1 MKKFFLLCKTIF
13 IFSCVYAQQGVAI
26 NNDGT
31 NPDNSAMLDIKSTS
45 KGILVPRMTSAQRSA
60 IVTPANGLLIY
71 QTDGTTGF
79 YFYNGSAWSPLSA
92 AAQGPLSGWVTT
104 GNAGTDSSTNFI
116 GTLDNKPLIGKVN
129 GEQVFKFSQG
139 VPNTFVGYQAGKNN
153 TASYNHFIGFS
164 AGVSNTTGMAN
175 FFQGYEAGYNNT
187 TANYNYFSGFR
198 AGRSNSTGI
207 ANHFEGYNSGYS
219 NTTGNQNYFSGQQA
233 GYSNTNGS
241 ENYFSG
247 YLSGFNNST
256 GSQNF
261 FSGNNAGAFN
271 TTGGNN
277 HFEGYK
283 AGYSNTVGL
292 SNTFIGNQSG
302 YSNVGGFSNSFI
314 GFKAGYSNV
323 SGTSNTYL
331 GFQTGFSNTGS
342 GNVFIGY
349 QAGAQETAINN
360 KLIIS
365 NSQTNAPLIQGDF
378 LNKSLLFNGY
388 TLVNGSA
395 TINGNTLL
403 SGATGINGQLE
414 INTHSSDVDV
424 WIHNSTG
431 HENIQVGQ
439 WYNYVYDAPDPS
451 VSFYDI
457 YNGAYGDWTTG
468 LRLFGDGDAELYGT
482 LSEASDVRY
491 KKNIS
496 SIATALN
503 KISKL
508 RGVTYHWLDEKKDTT
523 EQIGFIAQEM
533 EKVFPQLVRTN
544 KDGYKSVEYSHVVPV
559 LVEAIKEQQQQ
570 IDELRKDIE
579 ELKKK

>member
-1 MKKFFLLCKTIF
+1 
-13 IFSCVYAQQGVAI
+13 
-26 NNDGT
+26 
-31 NPDNSAMLDIKSTS
+31 
-45 KGILVPRMTSAQRSA
+45 
-60 IVTPANGLLIY
+60 
-71 QTDGTTGF
+71 
-79 YFYNGSAWSPLSA
+79 
-92 AAQGPLSGWVTT
+92 
-104 GNAGTDSSTNFI
+104 
-116 GTLDNKPLIGKVN
+116 
-129 GEQVFKFSQG
+129 VFKFSQG

-153 TASYNHFIGFS
+153 IASYNHFIGFS

-349 QAGAQETAINN
+349 QAGAQETNVSN
-360 KLIIS
+360 RLIIS
-365 NSQTNAPLIQGDF
+365 NSQTPTPLILGDF
-378 LNKSLLFNGY
+378 LNKLLYFNGGV
-388 TLVNGSA
+388 TINGSA
-395 TINGNTLL
+395 KFTQGANLDNSLSVKGMIQMANPDPNTVELMNLANSSTDQIITYGMINGPSTWRQETYQN
-403 SGATGINGQLE
+403 ATPAN
-414 INTHSSDVDV
+414 SSL
-424 WIHNSTG
+424 G
-431 HENIQVGQ
+431 LR
-439 WYNYVYDAPDPS
+439 Y
-451 VSFYDI
+451 
-457 YNGAYGDWTTG
+457 YNGNYNDVG
-468 LRLFGDGDAELYGT
+468 LRIYGSGDAELTGT
-482 LSEASDVRY
+482 LTEISDARY
-491 KKNIS
+491 KKNI
-496 SIATALN
+496 TALSGSLD
-503 KISKL
+503 KIKQL
-508 RGVTYHWLDEKKDTT
+508 RGVSYNWIDEQKGTT
-523 EQIGFIAQEM
+523 EQIGFIAQEV
-533 EKVFPQLVRTN
+533 EKVFPQLVHSN
-544 KDGYKSVEYSHVVPV
+544 KEGYKSVAYSHMIPA
-559 LVEAIKEQQQQ
+559 LLEAIKEQQQQ
-570 IDELRKDIE
+570 IDELRSAIE

>member
-219 NTTGNQNYFSGQQA
+219 NTTGNQNYFQWRKK
-233 GYSNTNGS
+233 
-241 ENYFSG
+241 F
-247 YLSGFNNST
+247 LK
-256 GSQNF
+256 
-261 FSGNNAGAFN
+261 
-271 TTGGNN
+271 
-277 HFEGYK
+277 H
-283 AGYSNTVGL
+283 
-292 SNTFIGNQSG
+292 IP
-302 YSNVGGFSNSFI
+302 
-314 GFKAGYSNV
+314 
-323 SGTSNTYL
+323 
-331 GFQTGFSNTGS
+331 
-342 GNVFIGY
+342 
-349 QAGAQETAINN
+349 
-360 KLIIS
+360 
-365 NSQTNAPLIQGDF
+365 PL
-378 LNKSLLFNGY
+378 
-388 TLVNGSA
+388 
-395 TINGNTLL
+395 
-403 SGATGINGQLE
+403 
-414 INTHSSDVDV
+414 
-424 WIHNSTG
+424 
-431 HENIQVGQ
+431 
-439 WYNYVYDAPDPS
+439 
-451 VSFYDI
+451 
-457 YNGAYGDWTTG
+457 
-468 LRLFGDGDAELYGT
+468 
-482 LSEASDVRY
+482 
-491 KKNIS
+491 
-496 SIATALN
+496 
-503 KISKL
+503 
-508 RGVTYHWLDEKKDTT
+508 
-523 EQIGFIAQEM
+523 
-533 EKVFPQLVRTN
+533 
-544 KDGYKSVEYSHVVPV
+544 
-559 LVEAIKEQQQQ
+559 
-570 IDELRKDIE
+570 
-579 ELKKK
+579 